1 MGKIQKSMILLKR
14 RLGFDLA
21 LVGIGELDN
30 RCCKTGAGS
39 QGVDVLEHPVSLIR
53 ESLAAYMICL
63 ILAATMPPLLW

>member
-1 MGKIQKSMILLKR
+1 MDKIQKSMILLKR

-30 RCCKTGAGS
+30 RCCKTDAGS
-39 QGVDVLEHPVSLIR
+39 QGVDVHPVSLIR

-63 ILAATMPPLLW
+63 ILAATMPPFLW